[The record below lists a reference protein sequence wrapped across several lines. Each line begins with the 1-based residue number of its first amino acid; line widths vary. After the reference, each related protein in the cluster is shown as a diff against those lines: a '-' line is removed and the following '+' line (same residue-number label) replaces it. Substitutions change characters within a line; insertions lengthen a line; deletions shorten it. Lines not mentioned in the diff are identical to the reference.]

1 VAFLVEHLRLE
12 LGSRVLD
19 LACGRGRV
27 SVRLAQRGCSVTGL
41 DLSPRSLE
49 LARSDAEA
57 AGVELELVHADM
69 RDLDRAAEFD
79 AVVSVFSSFG
89 YFPEQADDERVLAAV
104 ARALAPGGALLL
116 DTIDT
121 PNVMKR
127 YKETD
132 WEKLDDGTLFL
143 EERRY
148 DYLRGR
154 HEATWTFVHPDG
166 SRTELAHSF
175 RGYTAP
181 ELVAMLDRAGLELD
195 GSWGGWDGVELGGGH
210 RTILRARKP
219 VA

>member
-1 VAFLVEHLRLE
+1 
-12 LGSRVLD
+12 
-19 LACGRGRV
+19 
-27 SVRLAQRGCSVTGL
+27 
-41 DLSPRSLE
+41 
-49 LARSDAEA
+49 
-57 AGVELELVHADM
+57 M

-104 ARALAPGGALLL
+104 ARALVPGGAFLL

-154 HEATWTFVHPDG
+154 HEATWTFVRPDG
-166 SRTELAHSF
+166 SRTQLAHSF

-181 ELVAMLDRAGLELD
+181 ELVAMLGRAGLELD